1 MKYINRPITKYLILG
16 LTNTGLT
23 YLIYLLSLQ
32 LFPYLVAYTISYIS
46 GIVLSYFFNS
56 ILVFK
61 VRLHWKKAIKYPFV
75 YLIQY
80 LLGSVLITISV
91 EYFGIVPSIAALLNV
106 IILLPVSFIL
116 TRLILIDKPEPQ
128 KDYSI

>member
-1 MKYINRPITKYLILG
+1 MKYINKPVVKYVILG
-16 LTNTGLT
+16 VINTGLT

-32 LFPYLVAYTISYIS
+32 VFPYLVAYTISYIS

-56 ILVFK
+56 VLVFK
-61 VRLHWKKAIKYPFV
+61 VSLHWKKALKYPLV

-80 LLGSVLITISV
+80 LLGSVLIAILV
-91 EYFGIVPSIAALLNV
+91 EHLGIAPSIAALLNV

-116 TRLILIDKPEPQ
+116 TRLLLKDKPEPQ
-128 KDYSI
+128 NQG

>member
-1 MKYINRPITKYLILG
+1 MRFIKHPITRYLIWG
-16 LTNTGLT
+16 LANTGLT

-32 LFPYLVAYTISYIS
+32 VFPYLVAYTISYIS

-61 VRLHWKKAIKYPFV
+61 VSLHWKKALKYPLV

-80 LLGSVLITISV
+80 LLGSVLITILV
-91 EYFGIVPSIAALLNV
+91 EYFGIAPSIAALLNV
-106 IILLPVSFIL
+106 IVLLPVSFIL
-116 TRLILIDKPEPQ
+116 TRLILKDKPEPQ
-128 KDYSI
+128 NQG